1 MFKETGGAMP
11 QKPEKAFNSRT
22 YQGQVERE
30 LIVGGS
36 LVGCIV
42 GGGLIALIWGGAA
55 LVTALIVVG
64 FFLGLI
70 ALVWMFLKLLEIASR
85 D

>member
-1 MFKETGGAMP
+1 MP
-11 QKPEKAFNSRT
+11 QKPEKVFNSRT
-22 YQGQVERE
+22 YQAQLERE
-30 LIVGGS
+30 LIIGGV

-42 GGGLIALIWGGAA
+42 GGGLIALIWGIAA
-55 LVTALIVVG
+55 LFTALIVLG

-70 ALVWMFLKLLEIASR
+70 AIMWLFLKLLEVVSR

>member
-1 MFKETGGAMP
+1 MP
-11 QKPEKAFNSRT
+11 QKPDKVFNSRT

-30 LIVGGS
+30 LIFGGI

-42 GGGLIALIWGGAA
+42 GGGLIALIWGSAA
-55 LVTALIVVG
+55 LFTALIVLG

-70 ALVWMFLKLLEIASR
+70 AIVWLFLKLLEVVSR